1 MIKKDMTETKIL
13 EQNKNSWDAMADTW
27 FGSTALPCYGCLV
40 PSEEEL
46 RLFPELSGKKVLDI
60 GCGSGHS
67 LKWCRE
73 HGAEEL
79 WGLDMSTRQIENAR
93 TCLTQSG
100 YEPHL
105 FNAPM
110 ESDCGLPTEYFDVVY
125 SIYALGW
132 TVDLN
137 TTLNRIS
144 TYLKSGGILIFSWDH
159 PLMRCIDAEEDKLVL
174 KGSYLDENAFSY
186 IQRGNPVTIHNHKM
200 SGWINALADAGFK
213 VEKLIEETDS
223 ETLSQEHEFSASYYS
238 PFRAKII
245 PLSFIIKAVK
255 L

>member
-1 MIKKDMTETKIL
+1 M
-13 EQNKNSWDAMADTW
+13 
-27 FGSTALPCYGCLV
+27 
-40 PSEEEL
+40 
-46 RLFPELSGKKVLDI
+46 
-60 GCGSGHS
+60 
-67 LKWCRE
+67 
-73 HGAEEL
+73 
-79 WGLDMSTRQIENAR
+79 
-93 TCLTQSG
+93 
-100 YEPHL
+100 
-105 FNAPM
+105 
-110 ESDCGLPTEYFDVVY
+110 
-125 SIYALGW
+125 
-132 TVDLN
+132 
-137 TTLNRIS
+137 
-144 TYLKSGGILIFSWDH
+144 
-159 PLMRCIDAEEDKLVL
+159 L

>member
-1 MIKKDMTETKIL
+1 MIKKDMNETKIL

-46 RLFPELSGKKVLDI
+46 RLFPDLSGKKVLDI

-67 LKWCRE
+67 LKWCKE

-93 TCLTQSG
+93 
-100 YEPHL
+100 
-105 FNAPM
+105 
-110 ESDCGLPTEYFDVVY
+110 
-125 SIYALGW
+125 
-132 TVDLN
+132 
-137 TTLNRIS
+137 

-159 PLMRCIDAEEDKLVL
+159 PLMRCIDAEEEKLVL

-200 SGWINALADAGFK
+200 SGWINALAGAGFK

-223 ETLSQEHEFSASYYS
+223 ETLSREFEFSDSYYS